1 MKKQLWGSK
10 TVQARALPTTS
21 TATLCPLPRS
31 LSPYF
36 CALSSR
42 CNPLIP
48 GAKQLRPLALSI
60 PPFPADWLIVVFI
73 HSTLDLK
80 G

>member
-21 TATLCPLPRS
+21 TATLCP
-31 LSPYF
+31 F
-36 CALSSR
+36 HALFLLIFA
-42 CNPLIP
+42 PLAL
-48 GAKQLRPLALSI
+48 GATPSFQEQKQLRPLALTI